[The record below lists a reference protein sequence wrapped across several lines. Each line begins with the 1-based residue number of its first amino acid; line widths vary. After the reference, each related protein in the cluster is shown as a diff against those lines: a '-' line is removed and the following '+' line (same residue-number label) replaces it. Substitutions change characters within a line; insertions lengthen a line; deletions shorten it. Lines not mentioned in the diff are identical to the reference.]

1 MLSGEITAQNG
12 DTYNLTLSD
21 GQALK
26 ITSQCLPVVLQT
38 VGQRVNLIF
47 DGVEGPGADPA
58 EARTLLNSLLLL
70 G

>member
-21 GQALK
+21 GQALRVAK
-26 ITSQCLPVVLQT
+26 ECLPAAFQSI
-38 VGQRVNLIF
+38 GQKVNLIF
-47 DGVEGPGADPA
+47 GGAEGAGADPGETRA
-58 EARTLLNSLLLL
+58 LLNSLLSL